1 MRWLVFA
8 VWLGAASVAHA
19 GIAVVG
25 LAGDATFPTAPG
37 AWRHTFVAYM
47 DGDKEK
53 LPALSVSITDFQSDS
68 GTRAR
73 PARPIATE
81 LFGGKADLHDAAA
94 FTISVEIPDPDV
106 YVATVVISGG
116 DKPLV
121 RQLTLQVGPAAAP
134 TTAVP
139 AAVVGPSGVE
149 AIGDRAT
156 LELDIRNVSSVAHTF
171 TVAPRVMR
179 KHGERLVSAHLDP
192 RVSVVLPSG
201 PSPDGK
207 LHLAGGADGVVQL
220 EIQDAPPGEYAVEL
234 QLGEPGLAP
243 TRFPGAV
250 FMKRGVLCAIV
261 LIAIG
266 VLLAFGISRI
276 RDVWLDSQAQRI
288 NLGRVMEHLKL
299 EPSGD
304 AARDAL
310 RELKQQGQDIDRAIS
325 DRKDCRADIEN
336 LGRRAGVFVRANASA
351 AEISE
356 LDDDRRGELR
366 RKLDEVFRLVALPT
380 GDTVAAEKLS
390 ELEDRDA
397 ERKAVKAGID
407 TCAASLDDHKIEAD
421 AAFTAQLGDLAGHIQ
436 QLRDLYQ
443 RDELDAAQKEL
454 AQVRDL
460 LGKYGRDAI
469 QRACN
474 AVPAWTSEASWSQAM
489 ADIKVKLAAPDTS
502 YDAVHKAFV
511 DAKVALTL
519 KETQHP
525 DAPQLAAAKDLPSRL
540 QLMAKIHAESGL
552 QARSFSLVAGLF
564 TASPVR
570 APAPSKAGGELRAPE
585 PFEWRALA
593 RRSMRVE
600 ILVLGVVMAI
610 AVVAGV
616 KALWIDNP
624 TWGGW
629 GDLLGAFLWGSGVQV
644 GAEAFV
650 GLAALRAALGRRA

>member
-1 MRWLVFA
+1 
-8 VWLGAASVAHA
+8 
-19 GIAVVG
+19 VV
-25 LAGDATFPTAPG
+25 
-37 AWRHTFVAYM
+37 V
-47 DGDKEK
+47 
-53 LPALSVSITDFQSDS
+53 
-68 GTRAR
+68 
-73 PARPIATE
+73 
-81 LFGGKADLHDAAA
+81 
-94 FTISVEIPDPDV
+94 
-106 YVATVVISGG
+106 SGG

-149 AIGDRAT
+149 ATGDRAI
-156 LELDIRNVSSVAHTF
+156 LALDIRNVSAAPHTF
-171 TVAPRVMR
+171 TVTPSVMR
-179 KHGERLVSAHLDP
+179 KRGERLVATGVVP
-192 RVSVVLPSG
+192 RASVVLPSG

-207 LHLAGGADGVVQL
+207 LHLAGGADGLVRL
-220 EIQDAPPGEYAVEL
+220 EIEDAPPGEYAVEL
-234 QLGEPGLAP
+234 ALGEPGLAP

-250 FMKRGVLCAIV
+250 FMKRGILCAIV

-288 NLGRVMEHLKL
+288 NLGRAMEHLKL
-299 EPSGD
+299 EASGD

-310 RELKQQGQDIDRAIS
+310 RELTQQGRDLDRAIS

-336 LGRRAGVFVRANASA
+336 LGRRAVVFVRANAAA

-380 GDTVAAEKLS
+380 GEAACADKLS
-390 ELEDRDA
+390 ELEDKDA
-397 ERKAVKAGID
+397 ERKAVKAAID
-407 TCAASLDDHKIEAD
+407 AFAASLDDHKIEAD
-421 AAFTAQLGDLAGHIQ
+421 AALTAQLGDLAARIQ
-436 QLRDLYQ
+436 KLRDLYQ

-454 AQVRDL
+454 AQLRDL
-460 LGKYGRDAI
+460 LGKHGRDAI
-469 QRACN
+469 QRACD

-489 ADIKVKLAAPDTS
+489 ADVKVKLAAPDGS
-502 YDAVHKAFV
+502 YDAVHKAFI

-525 DAPQLAAAKDLPSRL
+525 EAPQLAAAKDMPGKL
-540 QLMAKIHAESGL
+540 QLMAKIHAETGP
-552 QARSFSLVAGLF
+552 QARSPSPVAGLF
-564 TASPVR
+564 TASPPG
-570 APAPSKAGGELRAPE
+570 APAPPKSGTERRLPE
-585 PFEWRALA
+585 AFEWRALA

-600 ILVLGVVMAI
+600 ILVLGVVMAV

-624 TWGGW
+624 TWGSW